1 MVDGS
6 QHDVVADEC
15 AFVDGDATLVLELA
29 AHVDKDSFTD
39 GGVLAAIGMEWWEH
53 ANRLGYLTPPKLLQ

>member
-15 AFVDGDATLVLELA
+15 AFLYGDASLVLELA
-29 AHVDKDSFTD
+29 AHVDENTFTNNS
-39 GGVLAAIGMEWWEH
+39 VLAAIGMEWWEH